1 MATWVKLE
9 ITISTKTNY
18 TTYMWDLKYDT
29 NNLICET
36 ETDSQTQRTDMI
48 IKGERV
54 IWDELGIWGQ
64 QMQTIIYKMDKQ

>member
-36 ETDSQTQRTDMI
+36 ETDS
-48 IKGERV
+48 
-54 IWDELGIWGQ
+54 
-64 QMQTIIYKMDKQ
+64 